1 MTYTNKYRA
10 IKTTV
15 DGIRFD
21 SKGEARRY
29 GELRLMERAGVISK
43 LTLQPRFLLQEAF
56 TDSEGKR
63 HRKIEYV
70 ADFEYMEDGR
80 DVVEDFKGVETP
92 VFKLKRKMLLKAHTD
107 IVFRVTR

>member
-1 MTYTNKYRA
+1 MTYRKYRA
-10 IKTTV
+10 KRTEV
-15 DGIRFD
+15 DGIMFA

-29 GELRLMERAGVISK
+29 GELKLMEKARVISC
-43 LTLQPRFLLQEAF
+43 LILQPRFLLQEAF

-92 VFKLKRKMLLKAHTD
+92 VFKIKRKLFLKQYPS
-107 IVFRVTR
+107 VLFRVTK